1 MITPYHINIPEQRLT
16 AIAKKVAAYDW
27 SQLPDLGRWRAGVG
41 VKDLQRLVDYWQ
53 NSYDWRRTEQRLNQ
67 LPNFMAEIEGEH
79 IHFVHVSGNGSKPP
93 VLLLHGWPGSYLEFE
108 QLLAPLA
115 EEGHDVIVPS
125 LPGFAFSQ
133 PITGVIGPRRA
144 AELMYGLMGEMF
156 GQTRFIVQ
164 GGDWGSGIAAWLAHQ
179 HPDALLGIHLNMA
192 DLLAK
197 DTPAST
203 PEEKNFVAQRKVI
216 LDWETAYNQQQETR
230 PQTLAVALADS
241 PVGAAGW
248 ILEKIGTWAELPQ
261 TADGSPDLWSKFTE
275 EELLTNIML
284 YLAPSSMVTASWM
297 YHGKRLEDSDHF
309 PAGTK
314 IQVPTGFAAFR
325 DPVFIPPPRS
335 YAEKTFNIVHWSE
348 MPAGGHFAAWEQ
360 PELLL
365 QDLRAFIAKVS

>member
-216 LDWETAYNQQQETR
+216 LDWEAAYNHQQETR